1 MSALTDIW
9 NTIHGI
15 ITSADVITLV
25 IMAVIAIALA
35 FFSEGL
41 GSLVSVTLGALV
53 VFALATFARAAMGSK
68 DIAGLMLSQGA
79 AFQVADSHDLAAVLH
94 RLLRD
99 DEERRRIG
107 SIGRHIVESN
117 RGSLARLLELIEP
130 LLADPGSAPA
140 VAAACPSTGC

>member
-25 IMAVIAIALA
+25 IMAVIAIAFA

-53 VFALATFARAAMGSK
+53 VFALAIFARAAATGGSK
-68 DIAGLMLSQGA
+68 DIAGLAQTDWHTLMGV
-79 AFQVADSHDLAAVLH
+79 QV
-94 RLLRD
+94 
-99 DEERRRIG
+99 G
-107 SIGRHIVESN
+107 T
-117 RGSLARLLELIEP
+117 
-130 LLADPGSAPA
+130 LLAYAIIFA
-140 VAAACPSTGC
+140 VVIAIVSTIRSTLMR